1 MKKIII
7 IAVMLAVSMQLYSDP
22 YISGEFYLSDTATLS
37 DASELSL
44 TNSAQAYVK
53 LDMNVNSNG
62 VKFYFEEIFDNYT
75 DESDDISTT
84 LNKAYLKYR
93 LPYKENYMNM
103 QLGKSYY
110 SMGGGSLYNAG
121 NSLLKDSTGVY
132 VLPTNWNAVL
142 DIPVYETSDYR
153 TMHLGFIAVL
163 PIEDDSSSI
172 GSFVNYEIGNEY
184 FDTVEMNF
192 MTDLSSTPI
201 SFGYNGTLYF
211 DYGLYFKADLQD
223 IERFDTSLF
232 LIKVYDKT
240 TLNVESLYQNK
251 STNDSYADRRLLYVT
266 PTLSYSLDDKTS
278 LTASNVTLLTL
289 DDISDSTDTLSL
301 SLSYSIVQG
310 FDLSTSIS
318 TSFIEENLI
327 SIAFS
332 SQYDF

>member
-1 MKKIII
+1 
-7 IAVMLAVSMQLYSDP
+7 MLAVSMQLYSDP
-22 YISGEFYLSDTATLS
+22 YISGEFYLYDTVTLS

-44 TNSAQAYVK
+44 INSAQAYLK

-75 DESDDISTT
+75 DESGDITAT

-93 LPYKENYMNM
+93 LPYKENYMNL

-132 VLPTNWNAVL
+132 ILPTNWNAVL

-192 MTDLSSTPI
+192 ITDLSSTPL

-211 DYGLYFKADLQD
+211 DYGLYFKTNLQD

-251 STNDSYADRRLLYVT
+251 STNFNYVDRRLLYVT
-266 PTLSYSLDDKTS
+266 PTLSYAFDDKTTIS
-278 LTASNVTLLTL
+278 ASNVTLLTL
-289 DDISDSTDTLSL
+289 DEISDSINTLTLSL
-301 SLSYSIVQG
+301 TYSIVQG
-310 FDLSTSIS
+310 FDLSTSIY
-318 TSFIEENLI
+318 TYFMKENLI
-327 SIAFS
+327 GLAFS

>member
-22 YISGEFYLSDTATLS
+22 YISGEFYLYDTVTLS

-44 TNSAQAYVK
+44 INSAQAYLK

-75 DESDDISTT
+75 DESGDITAT

-93 LPYKENYMNM
+93 LPYKENYMNL

-132 VLPTNWNAVL
+132 ILPTNWNAVL

-192 MTDLSSTPI
+192 ITDLSSTPL

-211 DYGLYFKADLQD
+211 DYGLYFKTNLQD

-251 STNDSYADRRLLYVT
+251 STNFNYVDRRLLYVT
-266 PTLSYSLDDKTS
+266 PTLSYAFDDKTTIS
-278 LTASNVTLLTL
+278 ASNVTLLTL
-289 DDISDSTDTLSL
+289 DEISDSINTLTLSL
-301 SLSYSIVQG
+301 TYSIVQG
-310 FDLSTSIS
+310 FDLSTSIY
-318 TSFIEENLI
+318 TYFMKENLI
-327 SIAFS
+327 GLAFS